1 MHTFSKLMFWT
12 HIQRNNYWVTHV
24 EITCKGNLRSFLN
37 VKHSPSWPLALVLVR
52 IEESVGLNS
61 PIFTQPRTTGMEA
74 NTKTVLFILNGGKYA
89 NLLYPVEHFAIPC
102 TVAPQSGLL
111 YPPPGD
117 LPYPGIELLP
127 LLHWQA
133 DSLPLA
139 PPRKPLK

>member
-37 VKHSPSWPLALVLVR
+37 VKHSPSWPLALVLLR
-52 IEESVGLNS
+52 AEESVGLNS

-74 NTKTVLFILNGGKYA
+74 NTKTVLFILNGCKYA
-89 NLLYPVEHFAIPC
+89 NSLYHVELFATPC
-102 TVAPQSGLL
+102 TVAPQNGLL
-111 YPPPGD
+111 YSPPGD
-117 LPYPGIELLP
+117 LPYPGTELLP

-139 PPRKPLK
+139 KHGKHLK